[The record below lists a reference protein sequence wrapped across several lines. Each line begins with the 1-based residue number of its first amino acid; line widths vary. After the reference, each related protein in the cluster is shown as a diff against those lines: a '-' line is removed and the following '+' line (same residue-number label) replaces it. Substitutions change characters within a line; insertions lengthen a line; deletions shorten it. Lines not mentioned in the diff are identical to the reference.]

1 MAQQQVLSL
10 SLSLSLS
17 HNVIVEE
24 DTYKEEGWPL
34 GLRLLNSRIGV
45 VRRNGDFSGSV
56 SFSTLISG
64 SPTHSTYSSSD
75 LDTQILLFIDM

>member
-1 MAQQQVLSL
+1 VFLLIFFGGFWGCKFQ
-10 SLSLSLS
+10 
-17 HNVIVEE
+17 
-24 DTYKEEGWPL
+24 EEGWPL

-75 LDTQILLFIDM
+75 LDTQVCTFLFSRNKK